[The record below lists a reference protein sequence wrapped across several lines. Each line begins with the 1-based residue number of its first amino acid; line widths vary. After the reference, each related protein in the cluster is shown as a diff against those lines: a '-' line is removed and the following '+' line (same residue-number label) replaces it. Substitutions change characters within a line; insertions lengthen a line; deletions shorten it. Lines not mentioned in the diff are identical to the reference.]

1 MILVYF
7 YHRHQV
13 LNNASYYPVDV
24 QIQEIANSATMQT
37 VSSTL
42 AVALAEAEAS
52 QSRSMQLRLD
62 NEISK
67 LESKSSLGGD
77 TPDDEPVQE
86 APPSK
91 ESLSAT
97 KRLRDAMSYK
107 IGGHCF
113 RADDDSSSAATP
125 MHVDED
131 ENAKDLSLTRLQY
144 VVTSVFGLREAAQNK
159 STRFEYHSSRLLMT
173 STGPNIVGGKH
184 VYYFNSYLAYDFSL
198 DCVAGYSIYRR
209 PQWLCQ
215 GDTRFS
221 VLL

>member
-1 MILVYF
+1 M
-7 YHRHQV
+7 R
-13 LNNASYYPVDV
+13 
-24 QIQEIANSATMQT
+24 T

-67 LESKSSLGGD
+67 SLESKSSLGD

-86 APPSK
+86 APSSK
-91 ESLSAT
+91 QSPSAT

-113 RADDDSSSAATP
+113 RADDDSSVATP
-125 MHVDED
+125 MYIDED
-131 ENAKDLSLTRLQY
+131 ESAKDLSLTRLQY

-159 STRFEYHSSRLLMT
+159 STPFEYHSSRLFMV

-184 VYYFNSYLAYDFSL
+184 VCHF
-198 DCVAGYSIYRR
+198 YS
-209 PQWLCQ
+209 
-215 GDTRFS
+215 
-221 VLL
+221 